1 MSSGKMEEGWYVYVW
16 NTYAF
21 IQILVNPDSG
31 LSVEEQSPLAEN
43 SVSQET

>member
-1 MSSGKMEEGWYVYVW
+1 MCR
-16 NTYAF
+16 THTF